1 MNPELPKNT
10 IAEASAAVIA
20 AAEALKK
27 HGEVARSISRA
38 SLVERKKN
46 LEREI
51 GNAALCCKAAEQYLA
66 QMQGALNNVIDL
78 IRCIDTT
85 PLPVPPKTPE
95 SKPATPPPA

>member
-1 MNPELPKNT
+1 MNPIKK
-10 IAEASAAVIA
+10 AAADVAA

-27 HGEVARSISRA
+27 HGAEARSISRT
-38 SLVERKKN
+38 SLVERQAN

-51 GNAALCCKAAEQYLA
+51 GNAALRCKAAEQYLA

-85 PLPVPPKTPE
+85 PLPEPPKREEP
-95 SKPATPPPA
+95 KP